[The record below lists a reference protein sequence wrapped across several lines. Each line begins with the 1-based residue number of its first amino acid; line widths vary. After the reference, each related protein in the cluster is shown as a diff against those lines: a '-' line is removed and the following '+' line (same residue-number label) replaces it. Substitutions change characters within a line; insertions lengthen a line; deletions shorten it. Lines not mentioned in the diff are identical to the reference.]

1 MRMYITKHKRR
12 HTPIRPTLLIA
23 VGLLLLL
30 AIGGVFAKYVWNN
43 GGRNLLSAK
52 EFYFTSDLLASKSE
66 KYVLNS
72 TATEMSFTLGNNADK
87 LRYSDDTIHYSI
99 TLECKSGENK
109 AVLNR
114 TSGTLAGNKV
124 STTEI
129 TVTGLEKGKTYLI
142 TATGEAGYKR
152 TLSAEITVSSDNE
165 NIFKYLDT
173 SNDAYVLLT
182 IWTENVDGIMT
193 IEVQKAGL
201 IPDNTD
207 PVLETVYNYK
217 DGSYTA
223 MTGSD
228 AITDEDNYQSK
239 YSSYTYRFF
248 RNVSGTYSASD
259 FDVYI
264 AKDGD
269 GTYIAKEEIPK

>member
-72 TATEMSFTLGNNADK
+72 TATELSFTLGNNADK

-109 AVLNR
+109 AVLSR
-114 TSGTLAGNKV
+114 TSGTLVGNKV

-142 TATGEAGYKR
+142 TATGEAGYKQ

-248 RNVSGTYSASD
+248 RNASGTYSASD

>member
-52 EFYFTSDLLASKSE
+52 AFYFTSDLLASKSE

-87 LRYSDDTIHYSI
+87 LRYSDDTINYSI

-109 AVLNR
+109 AVLSR
-114 TSGTLAGNKV
+114 TSGTLVGNKV

-142 TATGEAGYKR
+142 TATGEAGYKQ